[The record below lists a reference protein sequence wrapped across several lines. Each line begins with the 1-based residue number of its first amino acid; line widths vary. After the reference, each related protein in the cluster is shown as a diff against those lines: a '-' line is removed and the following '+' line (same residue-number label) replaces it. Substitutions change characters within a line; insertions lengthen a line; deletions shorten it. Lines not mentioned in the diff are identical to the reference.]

1 VRKIWSSLWLSLFLL
16 LAQQGAVLHEIGHL
30 ATSPQSASGLTGKVH
45 VAGSACDDCLAFA
58 QVASFVATSVP
69 SLQLPP
75 ATHPWVTSQTLRA
88 RDADVPAH
96 SARDPPI
103 LL

>member
-1 VRKIWSSLWLSLFLL
+1 MRKIWSSLWLSLFLL
-16 LAQQGAVLHEIGHL
+16 IAQQGAVLHEISHL
-30 ATSPQSASGLTGKVH
+30 ATSQPSAGQTGKAH

-75 ATHPWVTSQTLRA
+75 ATHAWLASLSFRA

-96 SARDPPI
+96 SARDPPN